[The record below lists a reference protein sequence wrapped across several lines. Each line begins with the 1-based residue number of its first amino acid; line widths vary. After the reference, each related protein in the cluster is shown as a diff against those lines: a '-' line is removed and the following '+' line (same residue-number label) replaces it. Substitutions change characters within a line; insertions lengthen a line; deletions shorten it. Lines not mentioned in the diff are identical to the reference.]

1 MNSLT
6 KEQEL
11 FLYLMKKDGK
21 EIEYLIEQWK
31 YDDKVDEL
39 LSFPG
44 ASNIWKI
51 RIAEKVLMDK
61 PILIEK
67 CFMNNL
73 NIKDIVDKMNEEYSS
88 IEKQLDKISK
98 SIFTIHKDT
107 DLINHEINY
116 YEEEKEV
123 KEIYEKSINKEIIV
137 LDKHLHFTDYLPKTE
152 AIYVIFPSNRG
163 GYSAQG
169 VPINSDTVELKRPFP
184 ASWTQDL
191 PEYLTFCHS
200 SRFLIS
206 ARTLDDIIYACNIA
220 LKDGE

>member
-1 MNSLT
+1 
-6 KEQEL
+6 
-11 FLYLMKKDGK
+11 MKKDKK

-51 RIAEKVLMDK
+51 RIAEKVLMEK

-73 NIKDIVDKMNEEYSS
+73 NIKDIVYQMNKEYNL

-107 DLINHEINY
+107 DLINHEIMELSTELENLGISLN
-116 YEEEKEV
+116 ELNER
-123 KEIYEKSINKEIIV
+123 II
-137 LDKHLHFTDYLPKTE
+137 L
-152 AIYVIFPSNRG
+152 
-163 GYSAQG
+163 
-169 VPINSDTVELKRPFP
+169 
-184 ASWTQDL
+184 
-191 PEYLTFCHS
+191 
-200 SRFLIS
+200 
-206 ARTLDDIIYACNIA
+206 
-220 LKDGE
+220 

>member
-11 FLYLMKKDGK
+11 FLYLMKKDEN

-51 RIAEKVLMDK
+51 RIAEKVLMEK
-61 PILIEK
+61 PILIEE

-73 NIKDIVDKMNEEYSS
+73 NIKGIVYQMNKEYDS

-107 DLINHEINY
+107 DLINHEIM
-116 YEEEKEV
+116 EL
-123 KEIYEKSINKEIIV
+123 S
-137 LDKHLHFTDYLPKTE
+137 TE
-152 AIYVIFPSNRG
+152 LENLGISLN
-163 GYSAQG
+163 
-169 VPINSDTVELKRPFP
+169 ELNER
-184 ASWTQDL
+184 
-191 PEYLTFCHS
+191 
-200 SRFLIS
+200 I
-206 ARTLDDIIYACNIA
+206 TL
-220 LKDGE
+220 